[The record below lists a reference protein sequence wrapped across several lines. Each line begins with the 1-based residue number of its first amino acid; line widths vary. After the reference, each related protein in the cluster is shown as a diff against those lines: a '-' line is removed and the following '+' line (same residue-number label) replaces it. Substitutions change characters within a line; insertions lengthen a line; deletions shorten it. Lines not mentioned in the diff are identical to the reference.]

1 MNNVVMQLRSLLEF
15 VSRPY
20 ELGYRL
26 SQRPDLGHKVT
37 QDSLHLLHKIMANS
51 STGYTVGRI
60 PNPID
65 ILGQ

>member
-1 MNNVVMQLRSLLEF
+1 MQLRSLLEF

-26 SQRPDLGHKVT
+26 SQRPESPDLGHKVT

-65 ILGQ
+65 ILGK